1 MGAFAIDYGDLNA
14 VAGDAD
20 YVFVGKVESEDG
32 TEYRDYV
39 TIETELGGTK
49 EIGDPYTK
57 YTISVMENIKGDLMM
72 EKAIP
77 IVKYGGVSEDGK
89 TCYLF
94 DGDEL
99 PVAGN
104 TYIFFAYAQD
114 DGSLLISGPVSN
126 VQVNNEDAVRA
137 RGNAITYEDVKDA
150 CQNQIDSGRERAVSI
165 YEAR

>member
-1 MGAFAIDYGDLNA
+1 MGVLWQVLLRHVTND
-14 VAGDAD
+14 
-20 YVFVGKVESEDG
+20 ESQRRF
-32 TEYRDYV
+32 TLRF
-39 TIETELGGTK
+39 GGTK

-57 YTISVMENIKGDLMM
+57 YAVSVTENMKGNLMT

-126 VQVNNEDAVRA
+126 VQVDNEDAVRA
-137 RGNAITYEDVKDA
+137 RGNTITYEDVKDTLA
-150 CQNQIDSGRERAVSI
+150 
-165 YEAR
+165 

>member
-1 MGAFAIDYGDLNA
+1 MGVLWQVLLRHVTND
-14 VAGDAD
+14 
-20 YVFVGKVESEDG
+20 ESQRRF
-32 TEYRDYV
+32 TLRF
-39 TIETELGGTK
+39 GGTK

-57 YTISVMENIKGDLMM
+57 YAVSVTENMKGNLMT

-126 VQVNNEDAVRA
+126 VQVDNEDAVRA
-137 RGNAITYEDVKDA
+137 RGNTITYEDVKDA
-150 CQNQIDSGRERAVSI
+150 CQNQIDSGRERSASI